1 MNKLKFYGL
10 KDDVTGNFV
19 FTFMSENDGTMKRVV
34 KSALLGKEPNVFTRD
49 LKDKKIYDLGNFD
62 TDTGKVSNND
72 VVYIASVAE
81 IRLEL
86 IREIKV
92 AKQEAGEEEDLPYPL
107 VKPDGVIYGSYRDEQ
122 EFSEAYASLVGRL
135 VNREQIISFFYNT
148 SNRNAII

>member
-34 KSALLGKEPNVFTRD
+34 KSALLGREPNVFTRD
-49 LKDKKIYDLGNFD
+49 LKDKKIYDLGYFD
-62 TDTGKVSNND
+62 TDTGKIDNND
-72 VVYIASVAE
+72 VVYICSVAE

-92 AKQEAGEEEDLPYPL
+92 AKQEAGEKEPNANE
-107 VKPDGVIYGSYRDEQ
+107 VASDE
-122 EFSEAYASLVGRL
+122 
-135 VNREQIISFFYNT
+135 N
-148 SNRNAII
+148 